1 MNDAYAEWLVKRKT
15 PALNYVIKGAIM
27 VLCVLSFLL
36 AMVAGLLGM
45 IILTIV
51 GVGAYFLL
59 PQLSLEY
66 EYLVVND
73 QITVDK
79 VMGQTK
85 RRKAWEGTLAQVQII
100 GPVDA
105 YQVKDYERQVTKTL
119 DFTSHMP
126 NAKVYAIIHQDS
138 GNMTKVLWEPNER
151 ILNVLRGRSP
161 RKILL

>member
-15 PALNYVIKGAIM
+15 PAMNHVIKAGII
-27 VLCVLSFLL
+27 VLCVLSFFL
-36 AMVAGLLGM
+36 AMISLLGLVVL
-45 IILTIV
+45 IAV
-51 GVGAYFLL
+51 GIGAYFFL
-59 PQLSLEY
+59 PQLSLEF

-79 VMGQTK
+79 VMGQTR
-85 RRKAWEGTLAQVQII
+85 RRKAWEGTLDQVQII

-105 YQVKDYERQVTKTL
+105 YQVKDYERQITKTL

-126 NAKVYAIIHQDS
+126 GAKVYAIIQQDS
-138 GNMTKVLWEPNER
+138 GNMTRVLWEPNDR

-161 RKILL
+161 RKVLL